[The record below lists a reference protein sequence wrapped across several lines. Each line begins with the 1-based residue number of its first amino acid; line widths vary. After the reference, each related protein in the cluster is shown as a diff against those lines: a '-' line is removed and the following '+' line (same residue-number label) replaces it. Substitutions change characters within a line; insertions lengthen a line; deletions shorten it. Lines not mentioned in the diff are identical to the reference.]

1 MPSSDKSLTEP
12 QSSRRVPHIRT
23 QDLTRAYHRGSET
36 IHALKDLDVAIPRG
50 AFAVVFGPSGSGK
63 STLLNLIGGIDR
75 PDKGE
80 VWVDDVRFNDLS
92 EVELDRFRRNH
103 IGIVFQF
110 NNLLPNLDAKE
121 NVGLAL
127 VAQGEPW
134 KSAIASATLQ
144 LERLGLGDR
153 LSHRPAELS
162 GGEQQRVAFARAVVA
177 EPTLVLADEP
187 TGDLDLESAT
197 DVLDLMIALN
207 QDLGVTFVVAT
218 HNQMLRSKASHIIEL
233 YDGGLRQT

>member
-1 MPSSDKSLTEP
+1 MIFA
-12 QSSRRVPHIRT
+12 IRDL
-23 QDLTRAYHRGSET
+23 DLTIA
-36 IHALKDLDVAIPRG
+36 RG

-63 STLLNLIGGIDR
+63 STLLNMIGGIDR

-80 VWVDDVRFNDLS
+80 VWVDDVRLSDLS
-92 EVELDRFRRNH
+92 EMELDRFRRDQ

-121 NVGLAL
+121 NVALAL
-127 VAQGEPW
+127 VAQGESW
-134 KSAIASATLQ
+134 KSAIASATLH

-187 TGDLDLESAT
+187 TGDLDLESAE
-197 DVLDLMIALN
+197 DVLDLMIDLN
-207 QDLGVTFVVAT
+207 QDLGVTLVVAT
-218 HNQMLRSKASHIIEL
+218 HNQKLRSRASHIIEL
-233 YDGGLRQT
+233 SNGGLQRA

>member
-1 MPSSDKSLTEP
+1 MTESQKLP
-12 QSSRRVPHIRT
+12 LNPHIRT
-23 QDLTRAYHRGSET
+23 KDLTRTYHRGSET
-36 IHALKDLDVAIPRG
+36 IFAIKDLHLAIPRG
-50 AFAVVFGPSGSGK
+50 AFTVVYGPSGSGK

-80 VWVDDVRFNDLS
+80 VWVDEVRLNDLN
-92 EVELDRFRRNH
+92 EMELDRFRRDH

-134 KSAIASATLQ
+134 KSAIATATAQ

-162 GGEQQRVAFARAVVA
+162 GGEQQRVAFARAVVS

-187 TGDLDLESAT
+187 TGDLDLESAK
-197 DVLDLMIALN
+197 DVLDLMIDLN
-207 QDLGVTFVVAT
+207 QDLGVTLVVAT
-218 HNQMLRSKASHIIEL
+218 HNQMLRSSASHIIEL
-233 YDGGLRQT
+233 ANGALHQT